1 MGSSNENP
9 KKIKVV
15 YGGFKPT
22 ENIKD
27 IDMPPEKAKK
37 KEIAQKGKEMPEGE
51 MVINIGYFKAEKDE
65 NGKHINVRKL
75 SKEEMEQT
83 ADIDR

>member
-15 YGGFKPT
+15 YGGFKTT
-22 ENIKD
+22 ENIKN

-37 KEIAQKGKEMPEGE
+37 KEIPQKGREMPEGE
-51 MVINIGYFKAEKDE
+51 MVINLGYFISEKDE
-65 NGKHINVRKL
+65 DGKHINVRKL
-75 SKEEMEQT
+75 TREEMNQT
-83 ADIDR
+83 VDIDR